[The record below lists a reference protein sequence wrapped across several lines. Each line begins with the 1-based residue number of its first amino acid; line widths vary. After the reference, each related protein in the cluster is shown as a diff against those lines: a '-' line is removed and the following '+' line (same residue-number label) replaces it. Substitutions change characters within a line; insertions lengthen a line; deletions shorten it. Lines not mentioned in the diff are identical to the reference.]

1 GAGSDFTR
9 NGVVKI
15 AVEACDLAVL
25 IHAQQEQMRNRY
37 RLPLPDDA
45 EHFYR
50 VRATDDPDLR
60 HNGVPLRQ
68 EQVIYLDV
76 EIRNGLE
83 GAPDS
88 VDAAP
93 NRHDTVTAHT
103 RPWRHPRNK
112 RSCLRYPGDH
122 MRKR

>member
-1 GAGSDFTR
+1 MKNPSLNACLTLRMVQLLPAYSQGAGSDSTQ

-15 AVEACDLAVL
+15 AVEARDLAVL

-45 EHFYR
+45 RHLHR
-50 VRATDDPDLR
+50 VRATDDPDSR
-60 HNGVPLRQ
+60 HGVPLRQ

-93 NRHDTVTAHT
+93 NRHDTVTA
-103 RPWRHPRNK
+103 
-112 RSCLRYPGDH
+112 
-122 MRKR
+122 